1 MLLNCLQSEQAR
13 ARGGG
18 GYHRLVDLVA
28 RSHGG
33 ERSKRAERRRAAA
46 CFRALRHARIVDVVP
61 TEAVR
66 GRIVEVSGELQRDFS
81 LNQTLSL
88 YLLEALEALDKSA
101 PTYAFDVLSLVE
113 AILEDPDVVLYRQ
126 LDKLK
131 TERMDQMKADG
142 VEYEQRIA
150 ELEAMEW
157 PKPNRDFVYATFNAF
172 AARHPWVGETN
183 IRPKSIAREICETA
197 STFDAYVRDYGL
209 QPSEGVLLR
218 YLPQAYKTHDQ
229 SCPAAAGSAEHL
241 DT

>member
-18 GYHRLVDLVA
+18 GYRRLIDLVG

-66 GRIVEVSGELQRDFS
+66 GRLVEVSAELQRDFS

-88 YLLEALEALDKSA
+88 YLLEALGALDRES
-101 PTYAFDVLSLVE
+101 PTYALDVLSLVE
-113 AILEDPDVVLYRQ
+113 AILENPDVVLFKQ

-131 TERMDQMKADG
+131 TERMNQMKA
-142 VEYEQRIA
+142 
-150 ELEAMEW
+150 
-157 PKPNRDFVYATFNAF
+157 
-172 AARHPWVGETN
+172 
-183 IRPKSIAREICETA
+183 
-197 STFDAYVRDYGL
+197 
-209 QPSEGVLLR
+209 EGI
-218 YLPQAYKTHDQ
+218 QD
-229 SCPAAAGSAEHL
+229 
-241 DT
+241 